1 MARVSN
7 GGSQLNPY
15 PQVQPI
21 EACTAPSTFFSD
33 KPVTAFAQLTATE
46 MDAPA
51 TVTAVQSLQQTIRT
65 EMTTIDRILFR
76 MKCSY
81 CTGTG
86 NGPACGLSVRQNKNA
101 NLHGLAF
108 CLKNSWWCSPLL
120 ERTFLPHRRGHR
132 RHDYIRIRK
141 PGWCSRFPAHSPPS

>member
-1 MARVSN
+1 MPRVSN
-7 GGSQLNPY
+7 SGSQLNPY

-21 EACTAPSTFFSD
+21 EASTVPSSFFSD

-46 MDAPA
+46 MEAPA

-65 EMTTIDRILFR
+65 EMTTIDRILFP

-86 NGPACGLSVRQNKNA
+86 HGPAYGLSIRKNKNA
-101 NLHGLAF
+101 KLHGLAF
-108 CLKNSWWCSPLL
+108 LL
-120 ERTFLPHRRGHR
+120 EEFLVAKGGIEPPTRGFSIRRLL
-132 RHDYIRIRK
+132 
-141 PGWCSRFPAHSPPS
+141 AAA